1 MVETIVGAL
10 IAGAAATAKN
20 SASDAIKGVYQRLK
34 ERVRQKVAGDAMAAG
49 TLEKLESDPGNWKTP
64 AEQILTERNV
74 GDDADL
80 VRLAMELLAEL
91 PREGDNYNVH
101 IDGSTNFI
109 VGPDGRINVV
119 RGKERC

>member
-1 MVETIVGAL
+1 
-10 IAGAAATAKN
+10 
-20 SASDAIKGVYQRLK
+20 
-34 ERVRQKVAGDAMAAG
+34 MAAG

-91 PREGDNYNVH
+91 PREGDNYNVR